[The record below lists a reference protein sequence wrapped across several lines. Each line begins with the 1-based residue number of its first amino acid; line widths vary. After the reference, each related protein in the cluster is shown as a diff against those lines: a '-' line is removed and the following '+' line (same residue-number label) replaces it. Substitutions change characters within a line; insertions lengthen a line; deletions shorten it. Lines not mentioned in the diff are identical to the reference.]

1 MVALDSRSLELRF
14 QALPECAS
22 LFRERLCMW
31 LEDGGVGVRDVSE
44 IVLACSEAFA
54 NAVEHPLMSVA
65 GRIEVHGNISGQT
78 VSVIIRDFGLW
89 RDNPRRG
96 ARGLGFGMM
105 RSLMDTVDVD
115 ASAEGTLVTLRRRLK
130 QRTPVAVE
138 RDSNTQ

>member
-31 LEDGGVGVRDVSE
+31 LEDGGAGVRDVSE

-89 RDNPRRG
+89 RDNPRRE
-96 ARGLGFGMM
+96 R
-105 RSLMDTVDVD
+105 
-115 ASAEGTLVTLRRRLK
+115 
-130 QRTPVAVE
+130 AV
-138 RDSNTQ
+138 SGSG